1 MATVTLLLRTDAKHV
16 ADDNA
21 TVTRTPASPD
31 RVDLD
36 QLTPRARALAE
47 AVAQLPGA
55 TKGAG
60 EILCEHTSKTRADMT
75 PNASVWLTAEQMTEP
90 ARQTW
95 AAWDKYPADSPV
107 PATEYLERQ
116 ARKIPHDWR
125 IVSAV
130 WVAGPRQQPVPTS
143 AASATDRYLTRDQ
156 VLDYMRKQ
164 GRDISVSTWSSYVA
178 RDQAPR
184 PDQRINRTP
193 LWAVETID
201 AYLNGT
207 WR

>member
-1 MATVTLLLRTDAKHV
+1 MPTVTLLLRTDAKHV

-21 TVTRTPASPD
+21 TVTRTPAHPD
-31 RVDLD
+31 EIDLD

-75 PNASVWLTAEQMTEP
+75 PNASVWLTPEQMTEP

-95 AAWDKYPADSPV
+95 AAWDKYPADSPT

-116 ARKIPHDWR
+116 ALKIPHDWR

-130 WVAGPRQQPVPTS
+130 WFAGPHQQPVPTS
-143 AASATDRYLTRDQ
+143 EASATDQHLTRDQ
-156 VLDYMRKQ
+156 VLAYMRAR
-164 GRDISVSTWSSYVA
+164 GRDISVSTWSAYVA
-178 RDQAPR
+178 RDQAPK
-184 PDQRINRTP
+184 PDRRINRTP

-201 AYLNGT
+201 AYLAGA